1 MRHRDLPA
9 NGLGPVAGGPSSIT
23 NRDRSMEAGF
33 VESPA
38 GAAVARLPSTPLI
51 FASRNR
57 TAAIWMCRGRRRLLA
72 SVIRRNATGGKSSIT
87 VVSANYDDGSNA
99 PNPFDVRLA
108 NVRLNGRLLHTVPAY
123 GDGSG
128 QTRLEEPLYGCFS
141 WVVQGGA
148 QRAARQAV
156 GPAVSPASAF
166 HGRSAINPC
175 GPTGAG
181 RPSTNTRPTEMPMKQ
196 REP

>member
-57 TAAIWMCRGRRRLLA
+57 MAAIWMCRGRRRLLA

-87 VVSANYDDGSNA
+87 VASANYDDGSNT

-108 NVRLNGRLLHTVPAY
+108 NVRLNGRLLHSMRQWKRPSPAP
-123 GDGSG
+123 GAALRKFFVGG
-128 QTRLEEPLYGCFS
+128 RA
-141 WVVQGGA
+141 GA
-148 QRAARQAV
+148 QRAGRQAV
-156 GPAVSPASAF
+156 GPAVFPAPAF
-166 HGRSAINPC
+166 HGRSAHQPMWPNRLPAS
-175 GPTGAG
+175 PT
-181 RPSTNTRPTEMPMKQ
+181 PMPDP
-196 REP
+196 RRCL